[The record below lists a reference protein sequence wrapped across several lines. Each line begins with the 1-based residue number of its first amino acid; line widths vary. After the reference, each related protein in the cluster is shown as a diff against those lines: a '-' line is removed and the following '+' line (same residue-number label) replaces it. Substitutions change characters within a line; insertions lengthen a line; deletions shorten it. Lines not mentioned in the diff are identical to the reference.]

1 MAGPTLYIRALSLSF
16 TKTLGAPWQVLKILT
31 LSELLLLLHKQYFE
45 VCIVVVDPHMHTWR
59 EELLLL
65 LLLLVQEARAL
76 DKNKNLRCSKLH
88 KQAKQSKAPAR
99 MTYITLLYKNWQ
111 RSHQISTE
119 QEL

>member
-45 VCIVVVDPHMHTWR
+45 VCIVVVDPQMHTWR
-59 EELLLL
+59 EEL

-76 DKNKNLRCSKLH
+76 DKNKTFVAVNYTS
-88 KQAKQSKAPAR
+88 KQSKAKLQP
-99 MTYITLLYKNWQ
+99 
-111 RSHQISTE
+111 E
-119 QEL
+119 